1 MSDTKKGK
9 QLFTVARVFFL
20 LIVIPLS
27 LMAVLIANG
36 IFKLGVTV
44 KERAVTA
51 LDQKSQEEIKV
62 RTMNTADEVANFLTE
77 RKKDILIATIIPASE
92 PVFKNFVNENRKN
105 IWIKEDDKIRQV
117 SAPLYTEMSLIDKN
131 GNERIKVSNG
141 AIVPSAKLVNVST
154 PANTIYKNEDYFAR
168 AKKLN
173 KGEVYVSPVTG
184 WYVNRMEFEKGKRF
198 SGIIRFAT
206 PLFGQEGF
214 AGVVSL
220 ALDYRHLA
228 AYTDHIIPT
237 QAAPVFE
244 ADAATGNY
252 AYMVNHEGYVI
263 SHPRDFHIRGY
274 YANGTPVP
282 ALTQANSAELP
293 KKGEEVLNLN
303 LLSFMDPNLPE
314 VAKDAAAGKSGIKMY
329 KFAGRTKFVA
339 YAPIR
344 FFTKD
349 TPEPGGFGWI
359 GMGIDVDKFNEL
371 AVNTAQNIDKEA
383 KAWTT
388 TIILI
393 LTISVIILFLILA
406 LLARGITRSIE
417 TEVPKGSEGEG
428 YFDDEEEEAEEDK
441 KK

>member
-1 MSDTKKGK
+1 MSETNKGK

-27 LMAVLIANG
+27 LMAILIANG

-44 KERAVTA
+44 KERAVTV

-62 RTMNTADEVANFLTE
+62 RAISTADEVTNFLTE
-77 RKKDILIATIIPASE
+77 RKKDLLIATIIPTSDSA
-92 PVFKNFVNENRKN
+92 FKKFVNENKKTL
-105 IWIKEDDKIRQV
+105 WVKDKDKIRQV
-117 SAPLYTEMSLIDKN
+117 AAPLYTEMSFIDKN
-131 GNERIKVSNG
+131 GNEQIKISNG
-141 AIVPSAKLVNVST
+141 ESVPRTKLVNVST
-154 PANTIYKNEDYFAR
+154 PSNTTYKNEDYFAK
-168 AKKLN
+168 AKNLN

-206 PLFGQEGF
+206 PLFAQEGF
-214 AGVVSL
+214 AGIISL

-228 AYTDHIIPT
+228 GYTDHVIPT

-244 ADAATGNY
+244 ADASTGNY
-252 AYMVNHEGYVI
+252 AFMVDNRGFII
-263 SHPRDFHIRGY
+263 SHPNAYHIEGLY
-274 YANGTPVP
+274 PNGALVP
-282 ALTQANSAELP
+282 AVTQANSAELT

-314 VAKDAAAGKSGIKMY
+314 VTKDAAAGKSGIKTY
-329 KFAGRTKFVA
+329 KFGGHTKFVA
-339 YAPIR
+339 YAPIK

-349 TPEPGGFGWI
+349 MPEPGGFGWI
-359 GMGIDVDKFNEL
+359 AMGVDVEKFSEL
-371 AVNTAQNIDKEA
+371 AIKTTKNIDKEA

-393 LTISVIILFLILA
+393 LTISVVILFLILA

-417 TEVPKGSEGEG
+417 TDVPKGSEGEG
-428 YFDDEEEEAEEDK
+428 HFYDDEEEDK
-441 KK
+441 